1 VRVDAPV
8 SVFLVLAAVVLFSI
22 KVEHWVPRARVFGSV
37 LLSIFFAGVLA
48 NIGIL
53 PGQSSAYSM
62 LGGLGV
68 SLGIALVLLGVNLD
82 SIRRAGP
89 RMAAAF
95 GLGAVGTGLGA
106 TLAAPLLYG
115 ALGPETWKLA
125 GQYAGTYIGGGVNMV
140 AVGRTVGTS
149 PEVFTAAVAADNV
162 TTAAWLMV
170 CLSVPVVLRRWWPVH
185 EGTDRQ
191 TDADVAA
198 EGAAEVARFTR
209 TRGPLTLEHTATLV
223 VLAVGAVWAASA
235 LARAVPRVPEVLW
248 LTTIVLLVAQVPS
261 VRRLTGGL
269 LLGNYVLH
277 LFLASLGAQ
286 SIVMEIVRVGPAVFY
301 FTVVVVVVHGL
312 LLFGAGRL
320 LGFDLPTL
328 AVASQANVGG
338 PPSAMALATARG
350 YTDQLLPGVAVGL
363 VGYAIGNYA
372 GVGVA
377 HLVRLWLGS

>member
-1 VRVDAPV
+1 
-8 SVFLVLAAVVLFSI
+8 
-22 KVEHWVPRARVFGSV
+22 
-37 LLSIFFAGVLA
+37 
-48 NIGIL
+48 
-53 PGQSSAYSM
+53 
-62 LGGLGV
+62 
-68 SLGIALVLLGVNLD
+68 
-82 SIRRAGP
+82 
-89 RMAAAF
+89 MAAAF